1 MAESTGGA
9 IAGAA
14 AQALGNY
21 AVQVAANKKQFK
33 YQKEAMA
40 LQQQYNKE
48 IWDYQN
54 AYNTPQAQM
63 ERLHAA
69 GLNPN
74 LMYGSGAAGTGNAG
88 PMQSTDVPVQ
98 RATTLEMPDMFNRHL
113 IARQMDAQYAA
124 TVQGIEQSRTRAH
137 LTELQ
142 AAYQIMKNL
151 QENARSKNYKSL
163 ALSEER
169 IARFSAH
176 KSKELLYN
184 EQSKGRRLN
193 QLYEMGQSQIESQN
207 LDNAFKKNRNALA
220 DMGIYSSD
228 DVKWRVLLQ
237 AARRMDIDID
247 SLVKQGYQ
255 KLKYLWD

>member
-21 AVQVAANKKQFK
+21 AVQVAANKRQFK

-40 LQQQYNKE
+40 LQNQYNRE
-48 IWDYQN
+48 MWDYQN

-63 ERLHAA
+63 ERLSAA
-69 GLNPN
+69 GLNPR
-74 LMYGSGAAGTGNAG
+74 LMYQNGADTGSAG
-88 PMQSTDVPVQ
+88 PLQAAEVPAQ
-98 RATTLEMPDMFNRHL
+98 RASTLEIPDVFSRHL
-113 IARQMDAQYAA
+113 MARQADAQYAA
-124 TVQGIEQSRTRAH
+124 TVQNIEASRTRAH

-142 AAYQIMKNL
+142 AANQILKNM
-151 QENARSKNYKSL
+151 QEQQRSKNYKSL

-169 IARFSAH
+169 IARFTAH

-184 EQSKGRRLN
+184 EQAKGRRLN
-193 QLYEMGQSQIESQN
+193 QLYEMGQGQITSQN
-207 LDNAFKKNRNALA
+207 LENDFKRNRNALA
-220 DMGIYSSD
+220 KMGIYQSD
-228 DVKWRVLLQ
+228 DVKWRVMLQ

-247 SLVKQGYQ
+247 SLVKQGWD
-255 KLKYLWD
+255 KLKYLFD